1 MPKAQLPVEE
11 EQMASPAARHWPI
24 RRAWKEFEEPGASWN
39 ATQLTGRPPATSSE
53 DESSGRA
60 DKLAMPAEATWVR
73 RAEAVARRMV
83 GYDIDAGVAGGVRVV
98 KRWCTMKCAAGRH
111 FFRSF
116 NIFLVLVYA
125 WCLLCAFG
133 VSCSRSLRSCS
144 YCASLYLSS
153 SEVLKVTS

>member
-1 MPKAQLPVEE
+1 MIIRSVGSMPKAQLPVEE

-98 KRWCTMKCAAGRH
+98 KRW
-111 FFRSF
+111 
-116 NIFLVLVYA
+116 L
-125 WCLLCAFG
+125 
-133 VSCSRSLRSCS
+133 
-144 YCASLYLSS
+144 
-153 SEVLKVTS
+153 

>member
-60 DKLAMPAEATWVR
+60 DTLAMPAEATWVR

-83 GYDIDAGVAGGVRVV
+83 GYDIDAGVAGGVRVCEAMVV
-98 KRWCTMKCAAGRH
+98 KRWCAMKRVAR
-111 FFRSF
+111 
-116 NIFLVLVYA
+116 
-125 WCLLCAFG
+125 
-133 VSCSRSLRSCS
+133 
-144 YCASLYLSS
+144 
-153 SEVLKVTS
+153 

>member
-24 RRAWKEFEEPGASWN
+24 RRAWKEFEEPGA
-39 ATQLTGRPPATSSE
+39 TQVTGRPPATSSASTK

-83 GYDIDAGVAGGVRVV
+83 GYDID
-98 KRWCTMKCAAGRH
+98 M
-111 FFRSF
+111 
-116 NIFLVLVYA
+116 LVWL
-125 WCLLCAFG
+125 
-133 VSCSRSLRSCS
+133 
-144 YCASLYLSS
+144 
-153 SEVLKVTS
+153 EE